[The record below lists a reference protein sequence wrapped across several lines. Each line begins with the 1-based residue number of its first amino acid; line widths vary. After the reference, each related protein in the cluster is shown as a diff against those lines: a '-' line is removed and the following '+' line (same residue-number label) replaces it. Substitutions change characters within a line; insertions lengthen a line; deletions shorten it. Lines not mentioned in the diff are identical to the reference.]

1 MCVQP
6 CAEHLGLAWSPG
18 ADQDDGCLG
27 WEEPPVYTWE
37 SFCRNLRLG
46 GAGCTET
53 APLELAKKSLFGSC
67 DVEAR
72 CFAAQ
77 IILVAVFR

>member
-1 MCVQP
+1 MCRAV
-6 CAEHLGLAWSPG
+6 CRAFAVGL
-18 ADQDDGCLG
+18 
-27 WEEPPVYTWE
+27 EEPPVYTWE
-37 SFCRNLRLG
+37 SFFRKLRLG

-67 DVEAR
+67 DVVAL